1 MHVHKEPVAWQ
12 VKTWLVAVGNVV
24 GGKPK
29 GISIWACRLLVHRVD
44 PCTLRVH
51 NCRWKRLR
59 RIRQMRSVS
68 CITLRNVVAAS
79 CHALIRRP

>member
-1 MHVHKEPVAWQ
+1 MAGER
-12 VKTWLVAVGNVV
+12 LVAVGNVV
-24 GGKPK
+24 AGKPTEV
-29 GISIWACRLLVHRVD
+29 SIWACRLEVHRVN
-44 PCTLRVH
+44 PCTLRVR

-68 CITLRNVVAAS
+68 CITVRNVVAAS